1 VADGT
6 LVRVSD
12 IRKEQ
17 LHAYLARA
25 REAVI
30 WKTEG
35 LSEYDVRRP
44 LTASGTNLR
53 GLVKHLAVGEAWY
66 LGQTF
71 GRPFM
76 PHLPS
81 WDDDAPEGADLWATA
96 AESRG
101 EILGLYR
108 AAIAHGDETIRSLDL
123 DAPGHVPWWSR
134 PDVTLH
140 GILVHLL
147 AETSR
152 HAGHADVLREQLDG
166 RTGLHET
173 DLNKPAH
180 DEQWW
185 AEHRSRIE
193 DAARDASST

>member
-1 VADGT
+1 MSA
-6 LVRVSD
+6 SQ
-12 IRKEQ
+12 KQQ
-17 LHAYLARA
+17 LHRYLANA

-44 LTASGTNLR
+44 LTATGTNLL

-66 LGQTF
+66 LGDVF
-71 GRPFM
+71 DRPFT
-76 PHLPS
+76 PHLPW

-96 AESRG
+96 RESRQ
-101 EILGLYR
+101 EVLDLYR
-108 AAIAHGDETIRSLDL
+108 ATIAHADETIEALDL
-123 DAPGHVPWWSR
+123 ETPGQVPWWSR
-134 PDVTLH
+134 PQVTLH

-173 DLNKPAH
+173 NLNQPAH

-193 DAARDASST
+193 DAARTASAE